1 MKEKRKRGS
10 CNSFHKNIPI
20 IHETVFLA
28 PNAVVNGDVT
38 IGELSSVWFHA
49 VIRGEFDSVTIG
61 ARTNIQDGVIVH
73 VDWGK
78 PAHIGDRVTVGH
90 RAIIHAAN
98 IGSDSIVGMG
108 SIILNDVEI
117 GTGSVIAAGSVVKE
131 GFKAP
136 AHSILAGIPA
146 KIIGRVSGELKKRI
160 KTNYKDYLRLAKEY
174 KKRQFPGFGL

>member
-1 MKEKRKRGS
+1 MKEKRKKGS
-10 CNSFHKNIPI
+10 CNSFHKNIPK

-28 PNAVVNGDVT
+28 PNAVINGDVT

-61 ARTNIQDGVIVH
+61 TRTNIQDGVIVH

-90 RAIIHAAN
+90 RAIIHAAK
-98 IGSDSIVGMG
+98 IGSDTIVGMG
-108 SIILNDVEI
+108 SIILNDAEV
-117 GTGSVIAAGSVVKE
+117 GAGSVIAAGSVIKE

-136 AHSILAGIPA
+136 PNSILAGIPA
-146 KIIGRVSGELKKRI
+146 KIIGEVSGKLRERI
-160 KTNYKDYLRLAKEY
+160 KTNYKDYLRLAEEY
-174 KKRQFPGFGL
+174 KRYQFPGFGL